1 MRIVAGLF
9 AVLVAALPFA
19 VGPARAGTPAAHSM
33 ALDVGQWRVIERE
46 SGPDNYY
53 TVVRDPGLPFLQA
66 RYRPPEKTTV
76 LGFPMPDDVRSR
88 VRRVRWKWR
97 AVTLPRGGNECDS
110 DKADSAAVVYL
121 TFKRM
126 LRWYTLKYVWSS
138 VGPRGATCDRKR
150 SPFTAQ
156 DTIILESGGP
166 LGAWQAEEID
176 LASEYRKHFEDGKA
190 DADVPDFLGIGLM
203 TDGDQ
208 TRSESAADYGDFTV
222 AW

>member
-1 MRIVAGLF
+1 
-9 AVLVAALPFA
+9 
-19 VGPARAGTPAAHSM
+19 M
-33 ALDVGQWRVIERE
+33 ALDVGQWRIIERE

-53 TVVRDPGLPFLQA
+53 TVVREPGLPFLRA

-88 VRRVRWKWR
+88 ARIVRWKWR

-110 DKADSAAVVYL
+110 GKGDSAAVVYL

-150 SPFTAQ
+150 NPFTAQ

-166 LGAWQAEEID
+166 LGTWQSEEVD
-176 LASEYRKHFEDGKA
+176 LASEYRKHFENGKA
-190 DADVPDFLGIGLM
+190 DADVPDFVGIGLM

-208 TRSESAADYGDFTV
+208 TRSESAADYGDFIV
-222 AW
+222 VW